1 MSRRLARAFLAALS
15 LALLEVSCSQRD
27 EGVTASGTIEATEVR
42 LSPKVGGQVIAL
54 NAREGDRVAAAQVLA
69 RLDHTALDLQMEQ
82 GQAEVRLAEAQ
93 FSLLVKGARPED
105 IQQGREAVVQAD
117 ENLRLAREDADRT
130 RQLYATGSA
139 TQKQRDDAEARLVVA
154 QAQAN
159 GAGQALKK
167 LQNLARPE
175 ELQAAEARVDQAR
188 IAVRL
193 LENTIQDTEVVSP
206 MNGVVLQRLVE
217 TGENV
222 SPGMSMFVVADLSRV
237 ELKVY
242 VTEPDLSRI
251 TLGQEVTVRIDGP
264 PPSEFPGM
272 ITFIAEEA
280 EFTPKNIQT
289 RDERVKLVFGVKV
302 AVDNP
307 LGILKPGMPA
317 DAVLVP

>member
-82 GQAEVRLAEAQ
+82 AQAEVRLAEAQ

-242 VTEPDLSRI
+242 VAEPDLSRI

-264 PPSEFPGM
+264 PPSEFPGK

>member
-15 LALLEVSCSQRD
+15 LALLGVSCSQRD

-82 GQAEVRLAEAQ
+82 AQAEVRLAEAQ

-105 IQQGREAVVQAD
+105 IQQAREAVVQAD